1 MKPLALLA
9 QILSLMLAACAPP
22 SNKTTLNVWAMGR
35 EGEVIGALIPAF
47 ERENPGI
54 KIRVQQLPFTAA
66 HEKLLTAFAG
76 DALPDM
82 AQLGNSWV
90 PEFVALGALAPLDAQ
105 LAATPAIQPDDYFPG
120 VWDSNSVAGHQY
132 GVPWYVDTRLL
143 FYRRDLLKQA
153 GFAGPPKTWA
163 EWHAQMVAIKTL
175 VGAQKYA
182 TFLPL
187 NEYEPLVVLG
197 LNQPAEML
205 RDGGRYGNFRGAG
218 FKRALG
224 FYLDLM
230 RDKLAPVAANTQ
242 ISNVWDEFDRGFFSY
257 YITGPWQ
264 IGEFQ
269 RRLPANRQAIWMT
282 APMPGPNGP
291 GTSSAGGSSL
301 VLFKSSA
308 KQAAAWTLIAYLSRP
323 AVQVKFHMLTGDL
336 PPRRSAW
343 SAPSLRDDPYAK
355 AFADQLTRVKAT
367 PKVPEWE
374 RIATEVRLVAEA
386 AAHGRMTRDEAAA
399 EMDARADA
407 ILAKRR
413 WMLAQGAALDGTGRT
428 TR

>member
-1 MKPLALLA
+1 MKIAALLWLTA
-9 QILSLMLAACAPP
+9 SLGLGSCAPP
-22 SNKTTLNVWAMGR
+22 STRTTLEIWAMGR
-35 EGEVIGALIPAF
+35 EGEVIGAVIPAF
-47 ERENPGI
+47 EKENPGI
-54 KIRVQQLPFTAA
+54 KVRVQQLPFTAA

-90 PEFVALGALAPLDAQ
+90 PEFVALHALAPLDKRV
-105 LAATPAIQPDDYFPG
+105 AATPAIDRADYFPG
-120 VWDSNSVAGHQY
+120 VWDSNIVTGKLY

-143 FYRRDLLKQA
+143 FYRRDLVKQA
-153 GFAGPPKTWA
+153 GFNGPPTSWS
-163 EWHAQMVAIKTL
+163 EWHAQMVAIKGI
-175 VGAQKYA
+175 VGAKSYA

-197 LNQPAEML
+197 LNQPEEML
-205 RDGGRYGNFRGAG
+205 RDGGRYGNFRGPG

-224 FYLDLM
+224 FYLEIM
-230 RDKLAPVAANTQ
+230 HEKLAPVAANTE
-242 ISNVWDEFDRGFFSY
+242 IANVWDEFDRGFFSF

-269 RRLPANRQAIWMT
+269 RRLPATRQNIWMT

-291 GTSSAGGSSL
+291 GSSNAGGSSL
-301 VLFKSSA
+301 VLFKTSD
-308 KQAAAWTLIAYLSRP
+308 KQEAGWKLIEYLSRP
-323 AVQVKFHMLTGDL
+323 AVQVKFHGLTGDL

-343 SAPSLRDDPYAK
+343 AAPSLRDDPYSR
-355 AFADQLTRVKAT
+355 AFAEQLQRAKPT

-374 RIATEVRLVAEA
+374 RIATEVRLIAES
-386 AAHGRMTRDEAAA
+386 AAHGRLTVDQAAA
-399 EMDARADA
+399 EMDARPDA

-413 WMLAQGAALDGTGRT
+413 WMLDQGTVR
-428 TR
+428 

>member
-1 MKPLALLA
+1 MKIAALLWLTA
-9 QILSLMLAACAPP
+9 SLGLGSCAPP
-22 SNKTTLNVWAMGR
+22 STRTTLEIWAMGR
-35 EGEVIGALIPAF
+35 EGEVIGAVIPAF
-47 ERENPGI
+47 EKENPGI
-54 KIRVQQLPFTAA
+54 KVRVQQLPFTAA

-90 PEFVALGALAPLDAQ
+90 PEFVALHALAPLDKRV
-105 LAATPAIQPDDYFPG
+105 AATPAIDRADYFPG
-120 VWDSNSVAGHQY
+120 VWDSNIVTGKLY

-143 FYRRDLLKQA
+143 FYRRDLVKQA
-153 GFAGPPKTWA
+153 GFNGPPTSWS
-163 EWHAQMVAIKTL
+163 EWHAQMVAIKGI
-175 VGAQKYA
+175 VGAKSYA

-197 LNQPAEML
+197 LNQPEEML
-205 RDGGRYGNFRGAG
+205 RDGGRYGNFRGPG

-224 FYLDLM
+224 FYLEIM
-230 RDKLAPVAANTQ
+230 HEKLAPVAANTE
-242 ISNVWDEFDRGFFSY
+242 IANVWDEFDRGFFSF

-269 RRLPANRQAIWMT
+269 RRLPATRQNIWMT

-291 GTSSAGGSSL
+291 GSSNAGGSSL
-301 VLFKSSA
+301 VLFKTSD
-308 KQAAAWTLIAYLSRP
+308 KQEAGWKLIEYLSRA
-323 AVQVKFHMLTGDL
+323 AVQVKFHGLTGDL

-343 SAPSLRDDPYAK
+343 AAPSLRDDPYSR
-355 AFADQLTRVKAT
+355 AFAEQLQRAKPT

-374 RIATEVRLVAEA
+374 RIATEVRLIAES
-386 AAHGRMTRDEAAA
+386 AAHGRLTVDQAAA

-413 WMLAQGAALDGTGRT
+413 WMLDQGTVR
-428 TR
+428 

>member
-1 MKPLALLA
+1 MKIAALLWLTASLALG
-9 QILSLMLAACAPP
+9 SCAPP
-22 SNKTTLNVWAMGR
+22 STRTTLEIWAMGR
-35 EGEVIGALIPAF
+35 EGEVIGAVIPAF
-47 ERENPGI
+47 EKENPGI
-54 KIRVQQLPFTAA
+54 KVRVQQLPFSAA

-90 PEFVALGALAPLDAQ
+90 PEFVALHALAPLDKRV
-105 LAATPAIQPDDYFPG
+105 AATPAIDRADYFPG
-120 VWDSNSVAGHQY
+120 VWDSNIVTGKLY

-143 FYRRDLLKQA
+143 FYRRDLVKQA
-153 GFAGPPKTWA
+153 GFNGPPTSWS
-163 EWHAQMVAIKTL
+163 EWHAQMVAIKGI
-175 VGAQKYA
+175 VGAKSYA

-197 LNQPAEML
+197 LNQPEEML

-224 FYLDLM
+224 FYLEIM
-230 RDKLAPVAANTQ
+230 REKLAPVAANTE
-242 ISNVWDEFDRGFFSY
+242 IANVWDEFDRGFFSF

-269 RRLPANRQAIWMT
+269 RRLPATRQSIWMT

-291 GTSSAGGSSL
+291 GSSNAGGSSL
-301 VLFKSSA
+301 VLFKTSD
-308 KQAAAWTLIAYLSRP
+308 KQEAGWKLIEYLSRP
-323 AVQVKFHMLTGDL
+323 AVQVKFHGLTGDL

-343 SAPSLRDDPYAK
+343 AAPSLRDDPYSR
-355 AFADQLTRVKAT
+355 AFAEQLQRAKPT

-374 RIATEVRLVAEA
+374 RIATEVRLIAES
-386 AAHGRMTRDEAAA
+386 AAHGRLTVDQAAT

-413 WMLAQGAALDGTGRT
+413 WMLDQGTVR
-428 TR
+428 

>member
-1 MKPLALLA
+1 MKIAALLWLTA
-9 QILSLMLAACAPP
+9 SLGLGSCAPP
-22 SNKTTLNVWAMGR
+22 STRTTLEIWAMGR
-35 EGEVIGALIPAF
+35 EGEVIGAVIPAF
-47 ERENPGI
+47 EKENPGI
-54 KIRVQQLPFTAA
+54 KVRVQQLPFTAA

-90 PEFVALGALAPLDAQ
+90 PEFVALHALAPLDKRV
-105 LAATPAIQPDDYFPG
+105 AATPAIDRADYFPG
-120 VWDSNSVAGHQY
+120 VWDSNIVTGKLY

-143 FYRRDLLKQA
+143 FYRRDLVKQA
-153 GFAGPPKTWA
+153 GFNGPPTSWS
-163 EWHAQMVAIKTL
+163 EWHAQMVAIKGI
-175 VGAQKYA
+175 VGAKSYA

-197 LNQPAEML
+197 LNQPEEML
-205 RDGGRYGNFRGAG
+205 RDGGRYGNFRGPG

-224 FYLDLM
+224 FYLEIM
-230 RDKLAPVAANTQ
+230 HEKLAPVAANTE
-242 ISNVWDEFDRGFFSY
+242 IANVWDEFDRGFFSF

-269 RRLPANRQAIWMT
+269 RRLPATRQNIWMT

-291 GTSSAGGSSL
+291 GSSNAGGSSL
-301 VLFKSSA
+301 VLFKTSD
-308 KQAAAWTLIAYLSRP
+308 KQEAGWKLIEYLSRP
-323 AVQVKFHMLTGDL
+323 AVQVKFHGLTGDL

-343 SAPSLRDDPYAK
+343 AAPSLRDDPYSR
-355 AFADQLTRVKAT
+355 AFAEQLQRAKPT

-374 RIATEVRLVAEA
+374 RIATEVRLIAES
-386 AAHGRMTRDEAAA
+386 AAHGRLTVDQAAA

-413 WMLAQGAALDGTGRT
+413 WMLDQGTVR
-428 TR
+428 